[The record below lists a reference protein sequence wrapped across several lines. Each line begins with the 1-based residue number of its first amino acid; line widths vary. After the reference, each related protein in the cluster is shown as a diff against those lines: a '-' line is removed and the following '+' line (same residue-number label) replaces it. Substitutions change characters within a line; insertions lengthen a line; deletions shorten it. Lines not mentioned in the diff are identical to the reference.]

1 MKVLVEGIEQGAIEI
16 ELGLLPRLGESIR
29 VFYGP
34 DAEVDGVVE
43 GVHHVINQHDGG
55 HKIILKIKPTF

>member
-29 VFYGP
+29 VFLW
-34 DAEVDGVVE
+34 ARCRS
-43 GVHHVINQHDGG
+43 GG
-55 HKIILKIKPTF
+55 CGRRCTSCD

>member
-29 VFYGP
+29 FLW
-34 DAEVDGVVE
+34 ARCRS
-43 GVHHVINQHDGG
+43 GG
-55 HKIILKIKPTF
+55 RGRRCTSCD

>member
-16 ELGLLPRLGESIR
+16 ELELLPRLGESIR

-34 DAEVDGVVE
+34 DAEVEGVVE